1 MDANPNVGEHLAGKT
16 VKSACTQIC
25 GRPSGT
31 SRSCAKIIPV
41 RVYLKEI
48 PDKSRIVYALVD
60 DQSSHSLATTP
71 FFDFFSPGSME
82 HQYVLSS
89 CAGRFTASGRK
100 SRSYVIESLDST
112 CKLDLPSIIECN
124 DIPKNRDEIPFPAIA
139 RQYSHLQEIAQFIPT
154 VMEDVEIELLIGR
167 DVVTAHHVL
176 DQRLGEGDLPIG
188 QRLPLGLVII
198 GQVCMTNL
206 HHTNVININKTFVL
220 QNGRHSLFK
229 PCDSKFQITD
239 NTFVKTEHDEKTGL
253 SIEDKAF
260 LQLMENGFKK
270 EDDGRWSA
278 PLPFR
283 QSRPVLPNN
292 KAQALK
298 RAKAF
303 DLSLQRD
310 PLKRQHVLEFMEKI
324 FTHEHAEKA
333 PQMPLG
339 QECWYLPMFG
349 VYHPK
354 KPSSIRV
361 VFDSSARYGG
371 VSLNDVL
378 MKGPDLSNSLQGI
391 LLRFRQNTVAITAD
405 VEQMFHNFSLTV
417 IIYVS
422 CGIKKT
428 TLKSP

>member
-1 MDANPNVGEHLAGKT
+1 
-16 VKSACTQIC
+16 
-25 GRPSGT
+25 
-31 SRSCAKIIPV
+31 
-41 RVYLKEI
+41 
-48 PDKSRIVYALVD
+48 
-60 DQSSHSLATTP
+60 
-71 FFDFFSPGSME
+71 
-82 HQYVLSS
+82 
-89 CAGRFTASGRK
+89 
-100 SRSYVIESLDST
+100 
-112 CKLDLPSIIECN
+112 
-124 DIPKNRDEIPFPAIA
+124 
-139 RQYSHLQEIAQFIPT
+139 
-154 VMEDVEIELLIGR
+154 MEDVEIELLIGR

-188 QRLPLGLVII
+188 QRLPLGWVII

-206 HHTNVININKTFVL
+206 HHTNVINVNKTFVL
-220 QNGRHSLFK
+220 QNGRPSLFK

-270 EDDGRWSA
+270 EDDEHWSA

-405 VEQMFHNFSLTV
+405 VEQMFHNFRVDEPDRNYLRFLWHQENDFEKPLDEFRMRVHIFGNSPSPTV
-417 IIYVS
+417 ATYGLHRSVIDADSDVQDFVFHNFYVDDGLVS
-422 CGIKKT
+422 CKSEDQAVSLMKRTQRALMDGGKLRLHKIASNSKSALKQFDQNDVAKD
-428 TLKSP
+428 LKSMDLGSDVLPTQRTLGVVWDIESDEINLYPRR